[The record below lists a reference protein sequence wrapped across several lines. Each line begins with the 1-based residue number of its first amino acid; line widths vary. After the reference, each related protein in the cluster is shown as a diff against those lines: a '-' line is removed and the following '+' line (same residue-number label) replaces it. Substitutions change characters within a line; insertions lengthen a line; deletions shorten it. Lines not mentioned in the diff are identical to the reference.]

1 MPDSRRRG
9 AAAKRKARAKAGP
22 SAGTAVSALR
32 QKQAR
37 TTELLLASAKLE
49 RDSAKLVRY
58 SQTLATATRWMTVGH
73 HMIEVAALVTFIVG
87 VILVLK
93 YLKDLPTNSSG
104 STLAPSI
111 VVVPPAVTPPLPGN
125 VSGPPVYDN
134 PVLAVSGNRYS
145 FSDFDTDRD
154 GVIEV
159 AEVPAMFRALGV
171 PETDKYVEESMK
183 KADLTKDS
191 MIGPSEFRDLIDA
204 IRGQQPL
211 FQQWQWFL
219 IAFFTSLLV
228 MGFMYYVFTRSI
240 PPPMIGPQ
248 LEGYKPTVPWLVANR
263 IPVLIASSLICS
275 IAISAME
282 NMIYGTPLIGKYM
295 VGLSVACL
303 VFYLAWKGFKAF
315 LEYFHAKYIKP
326 TKDSVKKGFDKVTG
340 PLSTIG
346 QGVAKISNMSAGD
359 VASGTVDAV
368 ASAAAATGNAAL
380 NLAGRAAVA
389 AGIRPET
396 VDAVSDGVRQAP
408 AAASNKVE
416 EAKVGFFSWFVRNH
430 AWVPKSPLDE
440 EEQKKYKAALTLQRR
455 WRSLRKRKAEAE
467 DGDADGFEDALERP
481 AQ

>member
-73 HMIEVAALVTFIVG
+73 HVIEVAALVTFIVG

-228 MGFMYYVFTRSI
+228 MGFMYYVFTRSV
-240 PPPMIGPQ
+240 PPF
-248 LEGYKPTVPWLVANR
+248 EGYKPTVPWLVRNR
-263 IPVLIASSLICS
+263 IPVLIGSSLICS
-275 IAISAME
+275 IAISAQE
-282 NMIYGTPLIGKYM
+282 NIIYGTPLIGRYM

-303 VFYLAWKGFKAF
+303 VFYLAWQGFKAF

-368 ASAAAATGNAAL
+368 VSAAAATGNAAL
-380 NLAGRAAVA
+380 NLASKAAVA
-389 AGIRPET
+389 AGISQET
-396 VDAVSDGVRQAP
+396 ADAVSDGVRQAP

-416 EAKVGFFSWFVRNH
+416 EAKVGFWGWFVRNH
-430 AWVPKSPLDE
+430 AWDPKSPLDD

-455 WRSLRKRKAEAE
+455 WRLLRKRKAKAE
-467 DGDADGFEDALERP
+467 DGDADEFLDAEVEERP
-481 AQ
+481 AP

>member
-37 TTELLLASAKLE
+37 TTELLLTSAKLE

-73 HMIEVAALVTFIVG
+73 HMIEVAALVTFIAG
-87 VILVLK
+87 VILVVK
-93 YLKDLPTNSSG
+93 YLKDLPANSSG

-125 VSGPPVYDN
+125 VSGPPPVYDN
-134 PVLAVSGNRYS
+134 PVLAVNGNRYS

-159 AEVPAMFRALGV
+159 AEVPAMLRALGV

-191 MIGPSEFRDLIDA
+191 MIGPGEFRDLIDA

-219 IAFFTSLLV
+219 IAFSISLLA
-228 MGFMYYVFTRSI
+228 MGFMYYVTTRSV
-240 PPPMIGPQ
+240 PPF
-248 LEGYKPTVPWLVANR
+248 EGYKPTVPWLVRNR

-275 IAISAME
+275 IAISAWE
-282 NMIYGTPLIGKYM
+282 NIIYGTPLIGRYM

-303 VFYLAWKGFKAF
+303 VFYAAWQGFKAF
-315 LEYFHAKYIKP
+315 LEYFHAKYIQP

-359 VASGTVDAV
+359 VASGTVDAM

-380 NLAGRAAVA
+380 DLAGKAAVA
-389 AGIRPET
+389 AGFSQGT
-396 VDAVSDGVRQAP
+396 VDAANEGVREAP
-408 AAASNKVE
+408 AAAKNSIL
-416 EAKVGFFSWFVRNH
+416 SWFMNNPFT
-430 AWVPKSPLDE
+430 AKFSPVD
-440 EEQKKYKAALTLQRR
+440 KKQREIIAALKIQRLFRRRKAAAARPLPINDDAGDEFLD
-455 WRSLRKRKAEAE
+455 AE
-467 DGDADGFEDALERP
+467 ERP
-481 AQ
+481 AP